1 MLLMMGVD
9 SVESRSSTKAMKN
22 SIDKGV
28 AGRNMTATKDKAVYH
43 VNAIRC
49 ARDRLL
55 RLGVVIVVLSDR
67 RQP

>member
-28 AGRNMTATKDKAVYH
+28 AGRNMAATTDRTVYLL
-43 VNAIRC
+43 NAIRF

-55 RLGVVIVVLSDR
+55 RLGVGIVVLSDR